1 MSQFEPHND
10 EQQAAPTDQGSAQ
23 PVDHLVPAEHAGV
36 DSRNG
41 NGSGDYGADKI
52 KVLEGLEAVR
62 KRPAMYIGSTGAA
75 GLHHLVY
82 EIVDNSIDE
91 ALAGHC
97 DQINVTLHI
106 DNSVTVVDNGRGIP
120 TDQHSSG
127 RSAAEVVLTV
137 LHAGGKF
144 DNDSYKVSGG
154 LHGVGVS
161 VVNALSAELDLE
173 IWRNG
178 EVFQQKYE
186 RGAPQGDLEA
196 TGTTKKRGTKITFKP
211 DAQIFETTEY
221 SFDTLAQRLRELA
234 FLNGGVTITIEDER
248 DGKSH
253 RFLYEGGINSFVQY
267 LNQNKSVVNDKPIYM
282 HGEKDGIDVEIAL
295 QWNDSY
301 AETVY
306 TFANNINT
314 HEGGTHLSGFRSALT
329 RTINYYVGKNGLAKD
344 LKDANIGG
352 DDIREGLI
360 AVISVKIPRPQF
372 EGQTKTKLGNT
383 EVKGIVEAIVNDRLG
398 AYLEENPNVAK
409 KVIAKAV
416 DAARAR
422 EAARKARDLVRRK
435 GALDNSSLPGKLAD
449 CQERDPAQSEIYIV
463 EGESA
468 GGSAKQGR
476 DRRFQA
482 ILPIKGKILNVEKA
496 RFDRMLGSDEIKT
509 MIAALGCGI
518 GLDDFNPDKAR
529 YHRIII
535 MTDAD
540 VDGSHIRTLLLT
552 FFYRQMRALVE
563 RGYIYIAQPPLFRA
577 KRGRNEVF
585 IRDERALETW
595 LIKRAVESRVVV
607 LSDGTEIAGADLEQR
622 LEKLISFR
630 KFLQIVERRGPS
642 RDVVMALLDGDVRD
656 KTFFS
661 DRERVDALAAA
672 LTIGRRTVTV
682 EEDQEH
688 QAFALVI
695 EDRSTGYPRH
705 HRIDQDFVTT
715 GEYRTLTASY
725 QDVRDIRGPMV
736 VKTLAS
742 SEPEEA
748 VDDAVTASADE
759 TSIGGAPL
767 DEATRLAAEPRAMAD
782 QLIAEAAAAAQ
793 APATRAARGDAEVRV
808 ASIDDLVEFFTAAG
822 KKGVAIN
829 RYKGLGEMNPNTLW
843 ETTMDPATRTLA
855 QVRAEDHMEADL
867 MFTTLMGDQ
876 VEPRRKFIEDNAL
889 DVKNLDI

>member
-1 MSQFEPHND
+1 MSDLERQND
-10 EQQAAPTDQGSAQ
+10 EQRSAAAQ
-23 PVDHLVPAEHAGV
+23 PEAHIEPDAVPAAGHRTS
-36 DSRNG
+36 DNG
-41 NGSGDYGADKI
+41 TGAPDDYGADKI

-62 KRPAMYIGSTGAA
+62 KRPAMYIGSTGAP

-97 DQINVTLHI
+97 DLVNVTLHI

-120 TDQHSSG
+120 VDQHTSG
-127 RSAAEVVLTV
+127 KSAAEVVLTV

-144 DNDSYKVSGG
+144 DNESYKVSGG

-161 VVNALSAELDLE
+161 VVNALSETLDLE

-178 EVFQQKYE
+178 QVYKQSYE
-186 RGAPQGDLEA
+186 RGTPSADLEV

-211 DAQIFETTEY
+211 DAQIFETSEF

-234 FLNGGVTITIEDER
+234 FLNGGVTITLDDER

-253 RFLYEGGINSFVQY
+253 KFLYEGGIISFVEY
-267 LNQNKSVVNDKPIYM
+267 LNQNKATVNDKPIYM

-295 QWNDSY
+295 QWNDGY

-306 TFANNINT
+306 SFANNINT

-329 RTINYYVGKNGLAKD
+329 RTINYYAGKNNLAKD
-344 LKDANIGG
+344 LKESSIGG

-360 AVISVKIPRPQF
+360 AVVSVKIPRPQF

-383 EVKGIVEAIVNDRLG
+383 EVKGIVEAILNDKLG
-398 AYLEENPNVAK
+398 AYLEENPPVARRI
-409 KVIAKAV
+409 VAKAV

-496 RFDRMLGSDEIKT
+496 RFDKMLGSDEIKT

-518 GLDDFNPDKAR
+518 GSEDFDLSKLR
-529 YHRIII
+529 YHRVII

-552 FFYRQMRALVE
+552 FFYRQMRQLVE
-563 RGYIYIAQPPLFRA
+563 HGYVYIAQPPLFRA
-577 KRGRNEVF
+577 KRGRTEVF

-595 LIKRAVESRVVV
+595 LMKRAVESRVVV
-607 LSDGTEIAGADLEQR
+607 LPDGTEMSGEQLEHR
-622 LEKLISFR
+622 LERLIAFR
-630 KFLQIVERRGPS
+630 KLLQIVERRGPS
-642 RDVVMALLDGDVRD
+642 REVVLVVLERD
-656 KTFFS
+656 AKDKAFFA
-661 DRERVDALAAA
+661 DRERVEALATA
-672 LTIGRRTVTV
+672 LTGATRTVTV
-682 EEDQEH
+682 QPDEEH
-688 QAFALVI
+688 QAFALAI
-695 EDRSTGYPRH
+695 EDRSGGYPRH

-715 GEYRTLTASY
+715 GEFRTLAASY
-725 QDVRDIRGPMV
+725 QDVKGIRAPMI
-736 VKTLAS
+736 VKTTAPAVAPDEGS
-742 SEPEEA
+742 DEA
-748 VDDAVTASADE
+748 VENAAAANETA
-759 TSIGGAPL
+759 IGGAPL
-767 DEATRLAAEPRAMAD
+767 DEATKLAAEPKPLDSSAAPKQPHKAVRDAD
-782 QLIAEAAAAAQ
+782 M
-793 APATRAARGDAEVRV
+793 RV
-808 ASIDDLVEFFTAAG
+808 ESLDELVEFFTAAG
-822 KKGVAIN
+822 KKGVAVN
-829 RYKGLGEMNPNTLW
+829 RYKGLGEMNPDTLW
-843 ETTMDPATRTLA
+843 ETTMDPERRSLA

>member
-1 MSQFEPHND
+1 MSQPEPRND
-10 EQQAAPTDQGSAQ
+10 EPKQPDSPSSAPAAPEALASGNGNG
-23 PVDHLVPAEHAGV
+23 AGV
-36 DSRNG
+36 D
-41 NGSGDYGADKI
+41 DYGADKI

-62 KRPAMYIGSTGAA
+62 KRPAMYIGSTGAP

-91 ALAGHC
+91 ALAGFC
-97 DQINVTLHI
+97 DQVNVTLHI

-120 TDQHSSG
+120 VDRHTSG

-161 VVNALSAELDLE
+161 VVNALSETLDLE

-178 EVFQQKYE
+178 QVYRQSYQRGTPTSELEV
-186 RGAPQGDLEA
+186 
-196 TGTTKKRGTKITFKP
+196 TGTTKKRGTKVTFKP
-211 DAQIFETTEY
+211 DTQIFETTEF

-234 FLNGGVTITIEDER
+234 FLNGGVTITIDDER

-253 RFLYEGGINSFVQY
+253 NFLYEGGIVSFVQF
-267 LNQNKSVVNDKPIYM
+267 LNQNKAAVNDKPIHM
-282 HGEKDGIDVEIAL
+282 HGERDGIDVEIAL
-295 QWNDSY
+295 QWNDGY
-301 AETVY
+301 TETVY
-306 TFANNINT
+306 SFANNINT

-329 RTINYYVGKNGLAKD
+329 RTINSYVSRNNLAKD

-352 DDIREGLI
+352 DDIREGLT
-360 AVISVKIPRPQF
+360 AVVSVKIPRPQF

-383 EVKGIVEAIVNDRLG
+383 EVKGIVEAILNDRLG
-398 AYLEENPNVAK
+398 AYLEENPAIAK
-409 KVIAKAV
+409 RIINKAV

-449 CQERDPAQSEIYIV
+449 CQERDPAQSELYIV

-482 ILPIKGKILNVEKA
+482 ILPIKGKILNVERA
-496 RFDRMLGSDEIKT
+496 RFDKMLSSDEIKT

-518 GLDDFNPDKAR
+518 GKEDFDLAKLR
-529 YHRIII
+529 YHRVII

-552 FFYRQMRALVE
+552 FFYRQMRELVDS
-563 RGYIYIAQPPLFRA
+563 GFVFIAQPPLFRA
-577 KRGRNEVF
+577 KRGRTETF
-585 IRDERALETW
+585 IRDERALEAW

-607 LSDGTEIAGADLEQR
+607 LADGTEIRGDELER
-622 LEKLISFR
+622 RVEKLGAFR
-630 KFLQIVERRGPS
+630 KFMQIVERRGPS
-642 RDVVMALLDGDVRD
+642 RDVVMALLASGAKD
-656 KTFFS
+656 KGFFA
-661 DRERVDALAAA
+661 DATRLRALADS
-672 LTIGRRTVTV
+672 LTTPVRTATV
-682 EEDQEH
+682 QPDEEH
-688 QAFALVI
+688 QAHSLVI
-695 EDRSTGYPRH
+695 EDRSGGYPRH
-705 HRIDQDFVTT
+705 HRVDLDFVSTT
-715 GEYRTLTASY
+715 EFRALAGSY
-725 QDVRDIRGPMV
+725 QEVEDIRGPIV
-736 VKTLAS
+736 VRTVAAVKEER
-742 SEPEEA
+742 EPEQPGAAANE
-748 VDDAVTASADE
+748 TA
-759 TSIGGAPL
+759 IGGAPL
-767 DEATRLAAEPRAMAD
+767 DEATRLAAEPKTPDVSAM
-782 QLIAEAAAAAQ
+782 
-793 APATRAARGDAEVRV
+793 PRGVNRGRDGEVK
-808 ASIDDLVEFFTAAG
+808 IEGLDELVEFFIGAG
-822 KKGVAIN
+822 KKGFDIQ
-829 RYKGLGEMNPNTLW
+829 RYKGLGEMNPDTLW
-843 ETTMDPATRTLA
+843 ETTMDPEKRTLL
-855 QVRAEDHMEADL
+855 QVRAEDHPQADL